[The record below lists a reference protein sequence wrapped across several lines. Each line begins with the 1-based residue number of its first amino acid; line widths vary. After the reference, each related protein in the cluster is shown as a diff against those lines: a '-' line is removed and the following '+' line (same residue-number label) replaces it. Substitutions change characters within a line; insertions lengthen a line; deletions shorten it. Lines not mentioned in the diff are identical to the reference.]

1 MTFTTR
7 VPVTGVV
14 WLFLYSQVT
23 EDFMMAFKYFV
34 WFNDPETYF
43 ILLPGLGE
51 IQRDNTFTS
60 YFVQKIVASYYKKK
74 KS

>member
-1 MTFTTR
+1 
-7 VPVTGVV
+7 
-14 WLFLYSQVT
+14 
-23 EDFMMAFKYFV
+23 MMAFKYFV

-74 KS
+74 KVRVIFNF